1 MARVKAK
8 RKSSSRKS
16 VSAAGGRVRHLLL
29 PRARVLVALVV
40 IGVLGWGMH
49 SLWDQVAPS
58 VIQRNQHLLQAE
70 RITSSALPAWIAAD
84 VSAEVVRNAGLDGR
98 LSLLDDSFAQV
109 VEDAFALHPWVESV
123 ERISK
128 QYPQGVHVEL
138 TYRRPVAVVEMS
150 GHGSVLF
157 VPIDCQGVHLPSG
170 DVPELRKRYLPR
182 VGGIVGRPPV
192 GQTWPD
198 PRVIGA
204 AELAEKLREQWEP
217 LCLVD
222 ILPSARPEIRDGS
235 RFFVYDLITRGGTRV
250 VWGAAPGAA
259 PPKEDPFDAKL
270 ARLQNCVEQ
279 HGPLDSVRG
288 PAIVD
293 VRGALAITPRTVK
306 KPPTAGKDPRTA
318 KTSPGADEDAP
329 VVK

>member
-8 RKSSSRKS
+8 RKS
-16 VSAAGGRVRHLLL
+16 ADQEQAGGGRLGQLLL
-29 PRARVLVALVV
+29 PKARVLVALIV
-40 IGVLGWGMH
+40 IGLLGWGMH
-49 SLWDQVAPS
+49 TLWEQVGPS
-58 VIQRNQHLLQAE
+58 VIQRNQHLLHAE
-70 RITSSALPAWIAAD
+70 RITSTALPAWIAAD
-84 VSAEVVRNAGLDGR
+84 VCAEVARNAGLDGR

-109 VEDAFALHPWVESV
+109 IKDAFELHPWVLSV
-123 ERISK
+123 EHISK
-128 QYPQGVHVEL
+128 SYPQGGHVDL
-138 TYRRPVAVVEMS
+138 TYRQPVAVVEMS
-150 GHGSVLF
+150 GREGVLF
-157 VPIDCQGVHLPSG
+157 VPIDKQGVHLPPN
-170 DVPELRKRYLPR
+170 DVPDLRKRYLPR
-182 VGGIVGRPPV
+182 IGGIVGRPPV
-192 GQTWPD
+192 GQAWPD

-204 AELAEKLREQWEP
+204 AELAEMLSDQWEP

-250 VWGAAPGAA
+250 VWGAAPGTA

-293 VRGALAITPRTVK
+293 VRRALAITPRTVK
-306 KPPTAGKDPRTA
+306 KLPA
-318 KTSPGADEDAP
+318 ADDDAP

>member
-8 RKSSSRKS
+8 RKSSGKKS
-16 VSAAGGRVRHLLL
+16 DPAAGGRLKQLLL

-40 IGVLGWGMH
+40 IGLLGWGMH
-49 SLWDQVAPS
+49 SLWEQVAPS
-58 VIQRNQHLLQAE
+58 VIQQDQHLLQAE
-70 RITSSALPAWIAAD
+70 RMTITPLPAWIAAD
-84 VSAEVVRNAGLDGR
+84 VCAEAVRDAGLDGR

-109 VEDAFALHPWVESV
+109 IEDTFVLHPWVQSV

-128 QYPQGVHVEL
+128 RYPQGVHVEL
-138 TYRRPVAVVEMS
+138 TYRRPAAVVEMS
-150 GHGSVLF
+150 GREGVLF
-157 VPIDCQGVHLPSG
+157 VPIDKHGVHLPPN

-182 VGGIVGRPPV
+182 IGGIVGRPPL
-192 GQTWPD
+192 GQEWPD

-204 AELAEKLREQWEP
+204 AELAEKLRDVWEP

-222 ILPSARPEIRDGS
+222 ILPSARPEIRDDY

-250 VWGAAPGAA
+250 VWGAAPSTA
-259 PPKEDPFDAKL
+259 PPREDPFDAKL
-270 ARLQNCVEQ
+270 ARLQSCVRQ

-293 VRGALAITPRTVK
+293 VRRALAVTPRTVK
-306 KPPTAGKDPRTA
+306 KPPAAR
-318 KTSPGADEDAP
+318 EDAS

>member
-1 MARVKAK
+1 MARVRTKSRDKAK
-8 RKSSSRKS
+8 GKSADKKLASSPD
-16 VSAAGGRVRHLLL
+16 GRAQQFL

-40 IGVLGWGMH
+40 VGLLGWGMH
-49 SLWDQVAPS
+49 SLWEHVAPS
-58 VIQRNQHLLQAE
+58 VIQRNQHLLRAD
-70 RITSSALPAWIAAD
+70 RITCTALPAWITAD
-84 VSAEVVRNAGLDGR
+84 ISAEVVRDAGLDGR
-98 LSLLDDSFAQV
+98 LSLLDDSFVQV
-109 VEDAFALHPWVESV
+109 IEDAFLLHPWVGSV

-128 QYPQGVHVEL
+128 QYPQGVHVDL
-138 TYRRPVAVVEMS
+138 TYRQPVAVVEMP
-150 GHGSVLF
+150 GREGVLF
-157 VPIDCQGVHLPSG
+157 VPVDGQGIHLPPA
-170 DVPELRKRYLPR
+170 DVPDLRKRYLPR
-182 VGGIVGRPPV
+182 IGGIVGRPPV

-198 PRVIGA
+198 PRVVGA
-204 AELAEKLREQWEP
+204 AELADRLREQWEP

-250 VWGAAPGAA
+250 VWGAAPGSA

-270 ARLQNCVEQ
+270 MRLQGCVEK

-293 VRGALAITPRTVK
+293 VRSDLAITPRTVK
-306 KPPTAGKDPRTA
+306 KPPA
-318 KTSPGADEDAP
+318 ADEDAP

>member
-1 MARVKAK
+1 MARIKTK
-8 RKSSSRKS
+8 HKSSGKKPASGVSRRTK
-16 VSAAGGRVRHLLL
+16 LLL
-29 PRARVLVALVV
+29 PRTRVLVALAVV
-40 IGVLGWGMH
+40 GLLGWGMQ
-49 SLWDQVAPS
+49 SLWQQVAPS

-70 RITSSALPAWIAAD
+70 RITSTSLPAWISAE
-84 VSAEVVRNAGLDGR
+84 VCAEVVRNAGLDGR
-98 LSLLDDSFAQV
+98 LSLLDDAFSQV
-109 VEDAFALHPWVESV
+109 IEDAFVLHPWVSSV
-123 ERISK
+123 ERITK

-150 GHGSVLF
+150 GREGVLF
-157 VPIDCQGVHLPSG
+157 VPIDRHGVHLPPG
-170 DVPELRKRYLPR
+170 DVPELRKRYMPR
-182 VGGIVGRPPV
+182 IGGIVGRPPV
-192 GQTWPD
+192 GQAWPD

-250 VWGAAPGAA
+250 VWGAAPGTA

-270 ARLQNCVEQ
+270 TRLQDCVEK
-279 HGPLDSVRG
+279 HGPVDSVRG

-306 KPPTAGKDPRTA
+306 KPPAAGKDPRTA
-318 KTSPGADEDAP
+318 KTPPDDDAP
-329 VVK
+329 VIQ